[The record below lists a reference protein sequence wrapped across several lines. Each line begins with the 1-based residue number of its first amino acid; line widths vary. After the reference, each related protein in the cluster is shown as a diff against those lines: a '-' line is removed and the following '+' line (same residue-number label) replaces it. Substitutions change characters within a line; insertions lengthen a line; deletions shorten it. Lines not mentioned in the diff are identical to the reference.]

1 MPSRTTVIVI
11 GAIGLALALPG
22 PLATGH
28 GDPVIK
34 LELKSK
40 LDNAQSIDNPPEG
53 PSAGDVFEFTETLT
67 NASGKRVGRD
77 AAVCTRLFDATHLC
91 TGVYVLSGGQIT
103 VQLVQPGPS
112 GTYTQAITGGTRR
125 YAGASGTVTVR
136 QDPAGDRF
144 SFRLRVP

>member
-1 MPSRTTVIVI
+1 MAGGGIFERRQ
-11 GAIGLALALPG
+11 LPKEDRY
-22 PLATGH
+22 AVA
-28 GDPVIK
+28 D
-34 LELKSK
+34 
-40 LDNAQSIDNPPEG
+40 DR
-53 PSAGDVFEFTETLT
+53 FTETLT

-77 AAVCTRLFDATHLC
+77 AAVCTRLFDASHLC

-144 SFRLRVP
+144 SFRVRVP